1 MLDFL
6 KKKNK
11 VATKEDI
18 LKKLLMT
25 DDTILSRT
33 SIKYEIND
41 DGSFDVLENVYL
53 KLLMSI

>member
-1 MLDFL
+1 
-6 KKKNK
+6 
-11 VATKEDI
+11 
-18 LKKLLMT
+18 MT

-53 KLLMSI
+53 SKITNEYLNLLKSIKFKK

>member
-41 DGSFDVLENVYL
+41 DEVLMY
-53 KLLMSI
+53 

>member
-25 DDTILSRT
+25 DDTIPHEL
-33 SIKYEIND
+33 
-41 DGSFDVLENVYL
+41 VLNMKLMMMEVLMYYL